1 MWGWRI
7 WDKEKRFL
15 FLSSMDLFFLHISP
29 YIHLP
34 LASLKSSRSA
44 TQKEIILAELL
55 AFFDRLCF
63 PSTPCVLIVV
73 EMVALWKACVYH
85 TRKYPWAISYQ
96 RWIRNAEPRLTWTEL
111 FLSSCCCCHGA
122 IMTQHRDLCIYF
134 LMHIFQ
140 SICRVN
146 SQKLCCWIKINI
158 HFRFWSI
165 QLKKSISITGLALL
179 NAFPLIFRWSTDS
192 G

>member
-15 FLSSMDLFFLHISP
+15 FLSSMDLFFLHISS

-55 AFFDRLCF
+55 AFFNRLCF

-73 EMVALWKACVYH
+73 ETVALWKACVYH
-85 TRKYPWAISYQ
+85 TRKYPRAISYQ

-111 FLSSCCCCHGA
+111 FLSQGLLLSWGHHDPA
-122 IMTQHRDLCIYF
+122 SWSLYIF
-134 LMHIFQ
+134 LDA
-140 SICRVN
+140 
-146 SQKLCCWIKINI
+146 
-158 HFRFWSI
+158 HFSVHLQGKF
-165 QLKKSISITGLALL
+165 TEVVLL
-179 NAFPLIFRWSTDS
+179 NQNKYTF
-192 G
+192 